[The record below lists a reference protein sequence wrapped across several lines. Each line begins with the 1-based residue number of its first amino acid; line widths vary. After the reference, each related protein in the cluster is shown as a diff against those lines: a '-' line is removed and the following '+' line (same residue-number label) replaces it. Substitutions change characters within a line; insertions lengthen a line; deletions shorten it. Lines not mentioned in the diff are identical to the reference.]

1 MVAYDAYMENT
12 KQLTATEAAV
22 NYISMR
28 MNEGDTS
35 YWPGTEIS
43 VHPLDVRGH
52 SLPSVN
58 HTVTAAEYAL
68 AAKRAAGEERTI

>member
-12 KQLTATEAAV
+12 KQLNETEAAV
-22 NYISMR
+22 NYRSMR

-43 VHPLDVRGH
+43 VHPLDGRGH

>member
-12 KQLTATEAAV
+12 KQLTETEAAV

-35 YWPGTEIS
+35 
-43 VHPLDVRGH
+43 GH

>member
-12 KQLTATEAAV
+12 KQLTETEAAV

-35 YWPGTEIS
+35 YWPGTEIRGIIYVS
-43 VHPLDVRGH
+43 TKIILDLVFVL
-52 SLPSVN
+52 S
-58 HTVTAAEYAL
+58 YY
-68 AAKRAAGEERTI
+68 